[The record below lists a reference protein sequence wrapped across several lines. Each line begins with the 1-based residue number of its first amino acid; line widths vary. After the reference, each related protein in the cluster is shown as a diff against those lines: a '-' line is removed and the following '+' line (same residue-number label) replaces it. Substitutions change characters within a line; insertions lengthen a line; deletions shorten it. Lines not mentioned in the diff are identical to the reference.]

1 MQCFTPVV
9 QDWRFTTWHLQQN
22 GSAGSR
28 GPLVECDIVKVVTDI
43 EQPYPGEI

>member
-28 GPLVECDIVKVVTDI
+28 GPLV
-43 EQPYPGEI
+43 